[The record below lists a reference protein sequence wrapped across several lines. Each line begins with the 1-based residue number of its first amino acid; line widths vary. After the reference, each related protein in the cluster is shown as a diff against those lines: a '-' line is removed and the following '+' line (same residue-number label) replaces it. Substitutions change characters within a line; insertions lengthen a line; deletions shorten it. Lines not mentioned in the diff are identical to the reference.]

1 MPHRS
6 DSLDLSEIEAR
17 LVAKKADLEE
27 RLGRFAAAPEPGTNL
42 GFGKRIGDG
51 TSEAID
57 RLNQIGVGNSLVARH
72 ERVDRA
78 LRKLATGTYGTCDVC
93 GKPIDPRRL
102 TAAPESA
109 TCVSCPSPR
118 S

>member
-1 MPHRS
+1 M
-6 DSLDLSEIEAR
+6 
-17 LVAKKADLEE
+17 
-27 RLGRFAAAPEPGTNL
+27 GRFTATPEPGTNL
-42 GFGKRIGDG
+42 SFGKRIGDG

-72 ERVDRA
+72 ERVSRA
-78 LRKLATGTYGTCDVC
+78 LQKLAARTYGTCDVC
-93 GKPIDPRRL
+93 GEPIDPRRL
-102 TAAPESA
+102 NAAPESA